1 MKQWLLLIPLIVLFS
16 CKKAEDRNCFKVA
29 GKQTSLEI
37 PLEVFHKLHVGA
49 KLEVVL
55 VQSSENKLVIHGRD
69 NLINLIT
76 YDMDDKGFLNLKNT
90 NKCDFLRAYAKNEI
104 KVEVHF
110 TDLNE
115 LFFEG
120 TKNLTTTGMIT
131 ATDFKLTIQDG
142 GATVNLN
149 LNCQNIDATQG
160 HGYGDFV
167 LNGTCQNANIKI
179 TSNGFADTK
188 GLTVTNNL
196 IVVSSTPVVSSINV
210 EGANTTVEINGSGNV
225 VYVGNPLTLN
235 YIQYGS
241 GELING
247 N

>member
-16 CKKAEDRNCFKVA
+16 CKKAENRGCFKVA
-29 GKQTSLEI
+29 GKQTSMEI
-37 PLEVFHKLHVGA
+37 PLEAFNKLHVGA
-49 KLEVVL
+49 KIEVVL
-55 VQSSENKLVIHGRD
+55 VQSSENKLIIHGRD

-76 YDMDDKGFLNLKNT
+76 YDMDDKGFLNLTNT
-90 NKCDFLRAYAKNEI
+90 NKCDFLRSYAKNEI

-110 TDLNE
+110 VNLNE

-120 TKNLTTTGMIT
+120 TKNLSTSGIIT
-131 ATDFKLTIQDG
+131 ASDFKLTIQDG

-196 IVVSSTPVVSSINV
+196 VVISTTPVASSINA

-225 VYVGNPLTLN
+225 IYVGNPLTLN

>member
-1 MKQWLLLIPLIVLFS
+1 MKQWLLFIPLIVLFS

-37 PLEVFHKLHVGA
+37 PLDTFSKLHVGA
-49 KLEVVL
+49 KIEVVL
-55 VQSSENKLVIHGRD
+55 VQSSENKLIIHGRD
-69 NLINLIT
+69 NLLNLIT
-76 YDMDDKGFLNLKNT
+76 YDIDDKGFLNLKNT
-90 NKCDFLRAYAKNEI
+90 NKCDFLRSYDKNVI

-110 TDLNE
+110 VNLDE

-120 TKNLTTTGMIT
+120 TKNLSTSGTIT
-131 ATDFKLTIQDG
+131 ASDFKLTIQDG
-142 GATVNLN
+142 GATVNLD
-149 LNCQNIDATQG
+149 LNCQSIDATQG

-167 LNGTCQNANIKI
+167 LSGTCQNANIKI

-196 IVVSSTPVVSSINV
+196 VVVSSTPVVSSINA

-225 VYVGNPLTLN
+225 IYVGNPLTLN

>member
-1 MKQWLLLIPLIVLFS
+1 MKQWLLFIPLIVLAA

-37 PLEVFHKLHVGA
+37 PLEAFHKLNVGA

-55 VQSSENKLVIHGRD
+55 VQDSENKLVIHGRD
-69 NLINLIT
+69 NLINLVT
-76 YDMDDKGFLNLKNT
+76 YAIDDKGFLNLKNT
-90 NKCDFLRAYAKNEI
+90 NKCDFLRSYDKNKI
-104 KVEVHF
+104 SVEVHF
-110 TDLNE
+110 THLDE

-120 TKNLTTTGMIT
+120 TKNLTTTGTIT
-131 ATDFKLTIQDG
+131 SSDFKLTIQDG
-142 GATVNLN
+142 GATVYLN
-149 LNCQNIDATQG
+149 LDCQNIDATQG

-167 LNGTCQNANIKI
+167 LSGTCENANIKI
-179 TSNGFADTK
+179 TSNGFGDTK
-188 GLTVTNNL
+188 GLTVTDNL
-196 IVVSSTPVVSSINV
+196 VVVSSTPVVSSINA

-225 VYVGNPLTLN
+225 IYVGNPLTLN